1 MNQNSTFLF
10 HFILKGFTKKSQF
23 CWIRHGLKKA
33 VFFFFLFGVLF
44 GQLPGVDRNVVISP
58 VNRSG
63 HR

>member
-1 MNQNSTFLF
+1 MD
-10 HFILKGFTKKSQF
+10 LKRL
-23 CWIRHGLKKA
+23 C
-33 VFFFFLFGVLF
+33 FFFFFFGVLF